1 MKFSSLPSL
10 TTNTRINK
18 YNKQHQLN
26 LSGRNLSTLT
36 SAEASRLISYKGR
49 GKG

>member
-10 TTNTRINK
+10 TTNIRINK